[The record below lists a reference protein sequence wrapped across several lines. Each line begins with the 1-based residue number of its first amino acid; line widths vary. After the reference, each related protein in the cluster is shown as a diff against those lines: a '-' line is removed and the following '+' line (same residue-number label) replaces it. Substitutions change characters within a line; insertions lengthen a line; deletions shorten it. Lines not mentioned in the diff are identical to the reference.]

1 MGQRSQIY
9 IRYNVEN
16 NKGLIA
22 RYYQWNYGERMISR
36 ARGIIEAL
44 TSEFLQFKFM
54 WSQETYL
61 TKLKRI
67 CDINWDMRDI
77 VMSSDI
83 LEEVQK
89 YWDSDCNYIFNQD
102 NNDGQLLIDVT
113 SEGIKYCFI
122 SYDDTKPMN
131 CKQYLIW
138 DNRMSEDDSQI
149 EENQFLKPF
158 DEETSKYILENIN
171 YINEN
176 AKLMTQEEVDDFLN
190 EDYSYLF
197 ENKS

>member
-22 RYYQWNYGERMISR
+22 RYYSWNYGERMISR

-44 TSEFLQFKFM
+44 TNEFLQHKFM

-83 LEEVQK
+83 LKEVQD
-89 YWDSDCNYIFNQD
+89 YWDCDCNYIFNQD

-113 SEGIKYCFI
+113 NEGIKYCFI

-138 DNRMSEDDSQI
+138 DNRMSEDDYQI

-158 DEETSKYILENIN
+158 DEETIQYILENIN
-171 YINEN
+171 YINNN
-176 AKLMTQEEVDDFLN
+176 AQLMTQEEVDDFLN

-197 ENKS
+197 ETKA